1 MVVTSNAYFSE
12 LAKVI
17 GVGKDKLMAAG
28 LPPEGFL
35 QKYRANIS
43 DVDLCSRIESLRRV
57 IKMEHEMWMD
67 TWSTQGIQ
75 VNTSQKIQNF
85 ARSLYCGA
93 EEQEEVVIV
102 YVDGSFIVIQV
113 EQVCIGS
120 CSCCTVPVNII
131 MRHAILFG
139 AHGMFFIHNHPNG
152 TLNFSDEDRRC
163 INFLETACKT
173 LGLELYDSIIIGTS
187 GCCSYK
193 EVG

>member
-12 LAKVI
+12 LARVI
-17 GVGKDKLMAAG
+17 SVDKDKLMAAG

-43 DVDLCSRIESLRRV
+43 DMNLCSKIESLQRI
-57 IKMEHEMWMD
+57 IKMEHEMWMN
-67 TWSTQGIQ
+67 TWSTQGVQ

-102 YVDGSFIVIQV
+102 YVDCSFIVIQV
-113 EQVCIGS
+113 ERVCIGS

-131 MRHAILFG
+131 MRHAILSG
-139 AHGMFFIHNHPNG
+139 AHGMFFIHNHPSN
-152 TLNFSDEDRRC
+152 TLSFSDEDKRC
-163 INFLETACKT
+163 ISSLGAACRT
-173 LGLELYDSIIIGTS
+173 LGLELHDGIIIGTS